1 LVTGS
6 GRDRIGQKGDV
17 RFIGDVPGCF
27 VLPDRTD
34 GQAEPQIFSFV
45 ARSVATSRSV
55 LSADVAVERGER
67 VALNFIG
74 IGVRR
79 GIVERVLKGGF
90 IVAFTEADGT
100 GEDIAARIEWLN
112 RKTRGRAEDRRAH
125 QRVTPKNASAL
136 LILGA
141 ESTMECRV
149 KDMSVS
155 GAAILAPV
163 EPAIGSLLAIGAVP
177 GRVVRHFEGGF
188 AVRFLEPQDLAELE
202 GLLTLSSKRE
212 KSLAARKLGFAA

>member
-1 LVTGS
+1 
-6 GRDRIGQKGDV
+6 
-17 RFIGDVPGCF
+17 
-27 VLPDRTD
+27 
-34 GQAEPQIFSFV
+34 
-45 ARSVATSRSV
+45 V